1 MDLLERVPKS
11 FLLSAAIY
19 LAFQI
24 VGSLLLF
31 ENNTTNSQ
39 NQTENINDEDPL
51 IILKSDRNS
60 LGVWYF

>member
-31 ENNTTNSQ
+31 ENNTTN
-39 NQTENINDEDPL
+39 INDEDPL
-51 IILKSDRNS
+51 IMLKSDRNS
-60 LGVWYF
+60 LEVW